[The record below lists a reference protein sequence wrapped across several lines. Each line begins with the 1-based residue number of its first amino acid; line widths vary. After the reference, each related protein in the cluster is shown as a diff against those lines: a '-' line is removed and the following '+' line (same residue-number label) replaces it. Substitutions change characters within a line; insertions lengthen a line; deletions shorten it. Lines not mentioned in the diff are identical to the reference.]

1 MQRYKN
7 FKVLPNYFSKKAR
20 KKARTLKHTP
30 SVSNLRSQFLF
41 CYPLYRKLL
50 KVYNN
55 IIYILYYYK
64 NIINNIFVFILSIHT
79 PMHFFNWD
87 LRSETDIVSIISL
100 TTIFWGENFVVLGFF
115 KPVKSLQKVSKRW
128 SFPTQ
133 RALLCPKLA
142 RGVREI
148 IQRPVGDFPL
158 PFALVP
164 WGQYLSYTNLSG
176 RIWII
181 PACPRCL
188 SPWLFGAH
196 DCSPWLLR

>member
-1 MQRYKN
+1 
-7 FKVLPNYFSKKAR
+7 
-20 KKARTLKHTP
+20 
-30 SVSNLRSQFLF
+30 
-41 CYPLYRKLL
+41 
-50 KVYNN
+50 
-55 IIYILYYYK
+55 
-64 NIINNIFVFILSIHT
+64 
-79 PMHFFNWD
+79 MHFFNWD

-115 KPVKSLQKVSKRW
+115 KSVKSLQKVSKRW

-188 SPWLFGAH
+188 SLWLLGAH
-196 DCSPWLLR
+196 DCCDNTPTSTPTSLIQTSRVDNPLQIVTF

>member
-1 MQRYKN
+1 
-7 FKVLPNYFSKKAR
+7 
-20 KKARTLKHTP
+20 
-30 SVSNLRSQFLF
+30 
-41 CYPLYRKLL
+41 
-50 KVYNN
+50 
-55 IIYILYYYK
+55 
-64 NIINNIFVFILSIHT
+64 
-79 PMHFFNWD
+79 
-87 LRSETDIVSIISL
+87 VSIISL
-100 TTIFWGENFVVLGFF
+100 TTIFWGENFVVLVFF

-196 DCSPWLLR
+196 DCSVPMTVPHDCCDNTPTSTPTSLIQTSRVDNPLQIVTF